1 MRPSRLCGGWPR
13 TTAGASRRLIRTL
26 AGRRRFS
33 LTRPPPSFATAREGQ
48 GVFHV
53 LVITEQVP
61 AHPRVQ
67 TLRRFLGEPDPE
79 GFGPEPVCPHRVA
92 DDFVLQGRERLV
104 RAGIPLPTAPTGQ
117 LPVDPTRLVE
127 IGRDYVEPAEVDD
140 SLCQPDVGAAAGP
153 GAR

>member
-1 MRPSRLCGGWPR
+1 MRHSRLCGCWPR

-104 RAGIPLPTAPTGQ
+104 RPGI
-117 LPVDPTRLVE
+117 DRKSTRLNSSHGYISYAVFCLKKKNK
-127 IGRDYVEPAEVDD
+127 PT
-140 SLCQPDVGAAAGP
+140 
-153 GAR
+153 